1 MKKRLTELTQEGSA
15 YWDKNHINHQKSVD
29 EVLKLRE
36 MLKMANEK
44 FEPQGELSEVEIRLE
59 CLRLATEFGP
69 EYERKDPL
77 PKAQEY
83 FDWATKKNSKRQ
95 SEKTAKKKV

>member
-1 MKKRLTELTQEGSA
+1 
-15 YWDKNHINHQKSVD
+15 
-29 EVLKLRE
+29 
-36 MLKMANEK
+36 MANEK
-44 FEPQGELSEVEIRLE
+44 FDPNPEITEVEIKLE

-95 SEKTAKKKV
+95 PEKTAKKKV

>member
-1 MKKRLTELTQEGSA
+1 
-15 YWDKNHINHQKSVD
+15 
-29 EVLKLRE
+29 
-36 MLKMANEK
+36 MADK
-44 FEPQGELSEVEIRLE
+44 FEPTPEISDVEIRLE

-69 EYERKDPL
+69 EFDRKDPL
-77 PKAQEY
+77 PKAQQY

>member
-1 MKKRLTELTQEGSA
+1 
-15 YWDKNHINHQKSVD
+15 
-29 EVLKLRE
+29 
-36 MLKMANEK
+36 MANEK
-44 FEPQGELSEVEIRLE
+44 FEPSPEITEVEIRLE

-69 EYERKDPL
+69 EFDRKDPL

-95 SEKTAKKKV
+95 PEKTAKKKV